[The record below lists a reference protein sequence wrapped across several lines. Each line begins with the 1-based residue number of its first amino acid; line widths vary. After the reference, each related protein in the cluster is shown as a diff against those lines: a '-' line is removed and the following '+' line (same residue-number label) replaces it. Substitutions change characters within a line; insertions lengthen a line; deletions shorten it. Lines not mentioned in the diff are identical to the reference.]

1 MELKKTVTDVVITPI
16 TEWTNI
22 SHIVSNLIYYVGE
35 YMDSGIFFLGL
46 ITLRKN
52 LLLYFYYFVG
62 LSLGALLNF
71 ILKKIIRIRRPC
83 INIHLFDL
91 LLKNNEEYV
100 ERNDRKYHIYGMP
113 SGHSQS
119 CGFAFIFL
127 TLFLRDNY
135 ISLFYL
141 LISILTMYQRVK
153 YEHHTVLQVII
164 GVTIGCLLGV
174 GMYYYAEK
182 KIVGNLVEKEDDN
195 CFIQ

>member
-1 MELKKTVTDVVITPI
+1 MELKKTVADVVITPI

-22 SHIVSNLIYYVGE
+22 MHIVSNLIYYVGE
-35 YMDSGIFFLGL
+35 YMDSAIFFLGL

-52 LLLYFYYFVG
+52 LLLYFYFFVG
-62 LSLGALLNF
+62 LSLGACLNF

-91 LLKNNEEYV
+91 LLKKNEEYV

-119 CGFAFIFL
+119 CGYAFAFF
-127 TLFLRDNY
+127 TLFLKDNN

-141 LISILTMYQRVK
+141 FISILTMYQRVK

-164 GVTIGCLLGV
+164 GATIGCLLGV
-174 GMYYYAEK
+174 GMYYYA
-182 KIVGNLVEKEDDN
+182 GNKFAGKLEEKEDDN